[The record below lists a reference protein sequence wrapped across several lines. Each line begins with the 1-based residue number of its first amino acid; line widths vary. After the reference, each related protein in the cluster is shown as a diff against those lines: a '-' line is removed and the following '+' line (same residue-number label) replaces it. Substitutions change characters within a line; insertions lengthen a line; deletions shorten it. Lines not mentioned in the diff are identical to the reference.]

1 MAGKFCP
8 GGCIFEQ
15 NQSQE
20 GEEIRSRRLGPDA
33 KSPASTPLSWAQRFS
48 PAFLTVQRKNVAALA
63 QEVNDT
69 HVAKRQ
75 KTDDLVNKRA
85 MIVWYA
91 NGMFPILFL
100 EIVPFKGE
108 KEAIHT
114 RNLRQALKVLRCEAP
129 LPSRQEVPSVYKK
142 PVENKEDLVAW
153 ENMRVILS
161 FKRTHVCTAR
171 ARAGPDVQLRVCAV
185 YTLDLKLIGFVLR
198 YLESVPTGWNVVAV
212 SLEIIAEKPLHAS
225 IHMPFL
231 ILFFTVFAI

>member
-1 MAGKFCP
+1 MTMAGKFCP

-91 NGMFPILFL
+91 NGM
-100 EIVPFKGE
+100 
-108 KEAIHT
+108 
-114 RNLRQALKVLRCEAP
+114 
-129 LPSRQEVPSVYKK
+129 
-142 PVENKEDLVAW
+142 
-153 ENMRVILS
+153 
-161 FKRTHVCTAR
+161 
-171 ARAGPDVQLRVCAV
+171 
-185 YTLDLKLIGFVLR
+185 
-198 YLESVPTGWNVVAV
+198 
-212 SLEIIAEKPLHAS
+212 
-225 IHMPFL
+225 
-231 ILFFTVFAI
+231 